1 MSRRRQAKSEDDG
14 CAVLSEWLGQD
25 MREVVIK
32 WEIFSLAFT
41 VEIKENYCGLEK
53 RAMAVQNY

>member
-1 MSRRRQAKSEDDG
+1 
-14 CAVLSEWLGQD
+14 VLFYPNGLD
-25 MREVVIK
+25 KMREVVIK
-32 WEIFSLAFT
+32 WEIFALAFT

>member
-32 WEIFSLAFT
+32 WEIFALAFT
-41 VEIKENYCGLEK
+41 VEIKEN
-53 RAMAVQNY
+53 